1 MKRLRLTVG
10 ALAFVAALL
19 IAPALAQTMSITT
32 RPTNVTLKVGQS
44 AYIYVE
50 SRGSWPGLNG
60 TTCGSFPHSKPGDT
74 VAVSNVHQMKMG
86 ESGAMSFDVKGQHPG
101 ACYLRFAMSAE
112 THSGDIKE
120 LKATTH
126 ITVTP

>member
-1 MKRLRLTVG
+1 MG
-10 ALAFVAALL
+10 ALTIAAALL
-19 IAPALAQTMSITT
+19 VAPVLAQTMSITT

-60 TTCGSFPHSKPGDT
+60 TTCGAFPHSKPGDT

-86 ESGAMSFDVKGQHPG
+86 ESGAMSLDVKGQHPG
-101 ACYLRFAMSAE
+101 TCFLRFAMTAE
-112 THSGDIKE
+112 TKDGDVKE